1 MSNLVI
7 VESPA
12 KCAKIRSFLGSG
24 WNVIATMG
32 HIRALE
38 EDLDAIG
45 IDRDFEPRFE
55 FLKTKSK
62 AIAGIRDAFKSASQ
76 VYLAADD
83 DREGEA
89 IAYSV
94 CKLLKLDPT
103 ATPRAVF
110 HEITKQAV
118 LKAVAEP
125 RRIDMP
131 KVYAQQARSMLDMMI
146 GFTMSPLLWGMGRGL
161 SAGRCQTPALRLVVE
176 KEKEIEGFSSSLTWA
191 IDGLWVHV
199 GTADRKFSFKAAM
212 VDSLEDEDSV
222 INYLENRQGEP
233 GAAVSAAVVK
243 PWREGSPVPF
253 ITSTLQQQ
261 SSAIL
266 RYNPKR
272 TMQIAQKLYEGGHIT
287 YMRTDSTAL
296 SDEAREDAVAWIK
309 ATYGEEYLG
318 AVALGQVEVVK
329 KPKAKAKKEVENP
342 ELPVAQAAHEC
353 IRPTHMEEEEI
364 NTDDPSEKA
373 LYKMIRNRTLQSL
386 MAEAR
391 GETRTVTFDCDG
403 DDKAWPWRA
412 SWKRTTFEGWRKL
425 GRVAAIDDA
434 ETDEEEAKDDIWTQ
448 TSRLVVGSRLT
459 WQSLEGR
466 AVISRPTSRY
476 TEATLV
482 RELEKRGIGR
492 PSTFASLIGAIVDK
506 GYVEVKN
513 IEAKKQVVNH
523 YELLAGGETTVEEK
537 ELALGGEKQ
546 KMVPTALGRQV
557 IEFLMREY
565 SDIFDYSFTANMEA
579 GLDLVASGASGNP
592 WKKIL
597 YDTWNSYKD
606 RYLADKERQT
616 AGPTGGGGPSD
627 KIKMFGEYK
636 AVMSK
641 KGPLLLKEG
650 ASKADAT
657 VFYGWP
663 EGTTWESITE
673 AVALE
678 FITEKAA
685 EKAAAG
691 PPAGILKKIGPF
703 IFREG
708 KEGRNR
714 YMYKDGLKDRKF
726 VSVPESLNLEKT
738 SEKEAEAVYKH
749 GLAVIKERGSQNKG
763 RGQRGG
769 FGGRGRGRA

>member
-1 MSNLVI
+1 
-7 VESPA
+7 
-12 KCAKIRSFLGSG
+12 
-24 WNVIATMG
+24 
-32 HIRALE
+32 
-38 EDLDAIG
+38 
-45 IDRDFEPRFE
+45 
-55 FLKTKSK
+55 
-62 AIAGIRDAFKSASQ
+62 
-76 VYLAADD
+76 
-83 DREGEA
+83 
-89 IAYSV
+89 
-94 CKLLKLDPT
+94 
-103 ATPRAVF
+103 
-110 HEITKQAV
+110 
-118 LKAVAEP
+118 
-125 RRIDMP
+125 
-131 KVYAQQARSMLDMMI
+131 
-146 GFTMSPLLWGMGRGL
+146 MGRGL

-191 IDGLWVHV
+191 IDGMWKA
-199 GTADRKFSFKAAM
+199 ADGKFSFKAAM

-233 GAAVSAAVVK
+233 GAAVSAVTVK
-243 PWREGSPVPF
+243 PWREGAPVPF

-261 SSAIL
+261 ASAVL

-296 SDEAREDAVAWIK
+296 SDEAREDGVAWIK
-309 ATYGEEYLG
+309 ATYGEDYLG
-318 AVALGQVEVVK
+318 AGALGQVEAQPRK
-329 KPKAKAKKEVENP
+329 KKSPKKAVADEP
-342 ELPVAQAAHEC
+342 GLPVAQAAHGESAKQTKPGLPAAQAAHEC

-364 NTDDPSEKA
+364 DTDDPSEKA

-403 DDKAWPWRA
+403 DDKVWPWRA

-434 ETDEEEAKDDIWTQ
+434 DAEEDDAQDDIWTQ
-448 TSRLVVGSRLT
+448 TSRLVAGSRLA

-492 PSTFASLIGAIVDK
+492 PSTFASLIAAIVEK

-523 YELLAGGETTVEEK
+523 YELLAGEETTVEEK
-537 ELALGGEKQ
+537 QLAIGGEKQ
-546 KMVPTALGRQV
+546 KMVPTPLGRQV

-579 GLDLVASGASGNP
+579 GLDLVAQGQGQ

-606 RYLADKERQT
+606 RYLAHKSVPVAPSGT
-616 AGPTGGGGPSD
+616 TSD

-650 ASKADAT
+650 ATKADAT

-663 EGTTWESITE
+663 EGATWESITE
-673 AVALE
+673 EEALAFVA
-678 FITEKAA
+678 TKSA

-691 PPAGILKKIGPF
+691 PPAGILKQIGPF

-738 SEKEAEAVYKH
+738 SLKEAEAVYKH
-749 GLAVIKERGSQNKG
+749 GLAVIKEREAQKTS
-763 RGQRGG
+763 RGG
-769 FGGRGRGRA
+769 FGGRGRGRGRGRG